1 LREEG
6 IRRERRLPGG
16 RQGGGEKTRSHEI
29 PWRDGGRLD
38 LDPEKR
44 RNGGREAARWR
55 EGWMQR
61 GGGREGDGGSEV
73 EVGRPASW
81 RDGRGEA
88 DGIEEAA
95 DEIGEE
101 ETTAKFPD
109 K

>member
-1 LREEG
+1 MRFYGEMAAAWIL
-6 IRRERRLPGG
+6 IRRRGEMEGGRRPGG
-16 RQGGGEKTRSHEI
+16 G
-29 PWRDGGRLD
+29 RDGCS
-38 LDPEKR
+38 EV
-44 RNGGREAARWR
+44 E
-55 EGWMQR
+55 
-61 GGGREGDGGSEV
+61 GGREGDGGSEV

>member
-1 LREEG
+1 
-6 IRRERRLPGG
+6 
-16 RQGGGEKTRSHEI
+16 
-29 PWRDGGRLD
+29 
-38 LDPEKR
+38 
-44 RNGGREAARWR
+44 
-55 EGWMQR
+55 MQR

-95 DEIGEE
+95 AREADEIGEE